1 MDQNVGARKRSAP
14 FEHVCSLSREN
25 KCPKKDMAT
34 PLNQTVT
41 LTQANRLR
49 KRKERDVGQQLNIR
63 TFPKNKG
70 YVAYHDGSWDRKKQ
84 WKVDEKSGNCSIC
97 KAASRTYCICGVTF
111 EEKINWSEVT
121 DFVRYVRSPTNP
133 ILFMTDAADQKG
145 FEDVFYKL
153 IQDQTWDIRF
163 LAITRGIVLGAI
175 SGKPDLLHNVRDVIL
190 NGSKE
195 DLAARAQEFAERH
208 MFFRAGQAHGG

>member
-1 MDQNVGARKRSAP
+1 M
-14 FEHVCSLSREN
+14 
-25 KCPKKDMAT
+25 
-34 PLNQTVT
+34 
-41 LTQANRLR
+41 
-49 KRKERDVGQQLNIR
+49 
-63 TFPKNKG
+63 
-70 YVAYHDGSWDRKKQ
+70 
-84 WKVDEKSGNCSIC
+84 
-97 KAASRTYCICGVTF
+97 TF

-153 IQDQTWDIRF
+153 IQNQTWDIRF

-208 MFFRAGQAHGG
+208 MFFRAGQAHGGLAIQKPNKKNVREAVLEYCQEHELTLVTYVRKWHEANTLADRRDAARETLLKLSLVAKVFCAKAIRDALCMSRPGLGNKQR